1 MTKYLVALDI
11 GTTNVRTIVYSDSAE
26 ALFLS
31 SENVKILEP
40 ETGAAEI
47 EAEQLW
53 SAVCKVRLVI
63 FTYYESRF
71 LLIDTVLMKIQKF
84 LKFLGRL
91 RVTKILIGNL

>member
-53 SAVCKVRLVI
+53 LAVCKVRLISHFYI
-63 FTYYESRF
+63 FR
-71 LLIDTVLMKIQKF
+71 K
-84 LKFLGRL
+84 
-91 RVTKILIGNL
+91 

>member
-53 SAVCKVRLVI
+53 SAVCKVRLVTC
-63 FTYYESRF
+63 TYFESSF
-71 LLIDTVLMKIQKF
+71 FIDTVLMEI
-84 LKFLGRL
+84 
-91 RVTKILIGNL
+91 

>member
-47 EAEQLW
+47 EADQLW
-53 SAVCKVRLVI
+53 SAICKVTEAAVAWARDKGVK
-63 FTYYESRF
+63 
-71 LLIDTVLMKIQKF
+71 LLTMGISIQRNT
-84 LKFLGRL
+84 G
-91 RVTKILIGNL
+91 T